1 MKKTIAL
8 ILAMLMCISLCAC
21 ATDGGSGKSTEKNKG
36 EDYIDISFKDTN
48 VLPDTA
54 ELTFSYA
61 FATDTLTPPIASGT
75 YTDYQADSG
84 KVFLVLA
91 ADVKNI
97 SEKSVDV
104 SSVFEASIKIGGEK
118 IPASFYLIED
128 GGSSISEY
136 GDIDALSTAA
146 VYIAFSV
153 DSDAVDEPFTLTLKD
168 NDGNK
173 YRGEFTLASMKG
185 DDKVVLGK
193 AISTDNFELTVNDVY
208 FDAALY
214 PPHASGY
221 YHHFEAADGK
231 TYLIISCSVKNLKGT
246 DLKYD
251 SIAGVSCV
259 YNEKYRYD
267 SILVIEEEGGVDL
280 DEYLHIYSYS
290 SSNKYS
296 ISPLDSGNLY
306 YLIEMPQEVETGSIV
321 ISIRVANECYTYSV
335 SA

>member
-8 ILAMLMCISLCAC
+8 ILAILMCISLCAC

-61 FATDTLTPPIASGT
+61 FATDTLTPPIASGIYT
-75 YTDYQADSG
+75 YYQADSG

-91 ADVKNI
+91 ADVKNT

-104 SSVFEASIKIGGEK
+104 SSVFEASIKIDGEK

-128 GGSSISEY
+128 GGSSISAY

-173 YRGEFTLASMKG
+173 YRGEFTLASMKS

-193 AISTDNFELTVNDVY
+193 TISTDNFELTVNDVY

-221 YHHFEAADGK
+221 YHYFEAADGK

-267 SILVIEEEGGVDL
+267 SFLVIEEDGGADL
-280 DEYLHIYSYS
+280 NNFTSM
-290 SSNKYS
+290 YS

>member
-61 FATDTLTPPIASGT
+61 FATDTLTPPIASGIYT
-75 YTDYQADSG
+75 YYQADSG

-91 ADVKNI
+91 ADVKNT

-128 GGSSISEY
+128 GGSSISAY

-173 YRGEFTLASMKG
+173 YRGEFTLASLKS

-193 AISTDNFELTVNDVY
+193 TISTDNFELTVNDVY

-221 YHHFEAADGK
+221 YHYFEAADGK

-267 SILVIEEEGGVDL
+267 SLVVIEEDGGADL
-280 DEYLHIYSYS
+280 
-290 SSNKYS
+290 NNFTNMYS

>member
-61 FATDTLTPPIASGT
+61 FATDTLTPPITSGIYT
-75 YTDYQADSG
+75 YYQADSG

-91 ADVKNI
+91 ADVKNT

-128 GGSSISEY
+128 GGSSISTY

-173 YRGEFTLASMKG
+173 YRGEFTLASMKS

-193 AISTDNFELTVNDVY
+193 TISTDNFELTVNDVY

-221 YHHFEAADGK
+221 YHYFEAADGK

-267 SILVIEEEGGVDL
+267 SFLVIEEDGGADL
-280 DEYLHIYSYS
+280 TSYT
-290 SSNKYS
+290 NMYS

>member
-61 FATDTLTPPIASGT
+61 FATDTLTPPIASGIYT
-75 YTDYQADSG
+75 YYQADSG

-91 ADVKNI
+91 ADVKNT

-128 GGSSISEY
+128 GGSSISAY

-173 YRGEFTLASMKG
+173 YRGEFTLASMKS

-193 AISTDNFELTVNDVY
+193 TISTDNFELTVNDVY
-208 FDAALY
+208 FDVALY

-221 YHHFEAADGK
+221 YHYFEAADGK

-267 SILVIEEEGGVDL
+267 SFVVIEEDGGADL
-280 DEYLHIYSYS
+280 
-290 SSNKYS
+290 NNFTNMYS

>member
-61 FATDTLTPPIASGT
+61 FATDTLTPPIASGIYT
-75 YTDYQADSG
+75 YYQADSG

-91 ADVKNI
+91 ADVKNT

-104 SSVFEASIKIGGEK
+104 SSVLEASIKIGGEK

-128 GGSSISEY
+128 GGSSISAY

-173 YRGEFTLASMKG
+173 YRGEFTLASMKS

-193 AISTDNFELTVNDVY
+193 TISTDNFELTVNDVY

-221 YHHFEAADGK
+221 YHYFEAADGK

-267 SILVIEEEGGVDL
+267 SFLVIEEDGGADL
-280 DEYLHIYSYS
+280 
-290 SSNKYS
+290 NNFTNMYS

>member
-61 FATDTLTPPIASGT
+61 FATDTLTPPIASGI
-75 YTDYQADSG
+75 YSYYQADSG

-91 ADVKNI
+91 ADVKNT

-128 GGSSISEY
+128 GGSSISAY

-173 YRGEFTLASMKG
+173 YRGEFTLASMKS

-193 AISTDNFELTVNDVY
+193 TISTDNFELTVNDVY

-221 YHHFEAADGK
+221 YHYFEAADGK

-267 SILVIEEEGGVDL
+267 SFVVIEEDGGADL
-280 DEYLHIYSYS
+280 
-290 SSNKYS
+290 NNFTNMYS

>member
-61 FATDTLTPPIASGT
+61 FATDTLTPPITSGIYT
-75 YTDYQADSG
+75 YYQADSG

-91 ADVKNI
+91 ADVKNT

-128 GGSSISEY
+128 GGSSISTY

-173 YRGEFTLASMKG
+173 YRGEFTLASMKS

-193 AISTDNFELTVNDVY
+193 TISTDNFELTVNDVY

-221 YHHFEAADGK
+221 YHYFEAADGK

-267 SILVIEEEGGVDL
+267 SFLVIEEDGGADL
-280 DEYLHIYSYS
+280 
-290 SSNKYS
+290 NNFTNMYS

>member
-61 FATDTLTPPIASGT
+61 FATDTLTPPIASGIYT
-75 YTDYQADSG
+75 YYQADSG

-91 ADVKNI
+91 ADVKNT

-128 GGSSISEY
+128 GGSSISAY

-173 YRGEFTLASMKG
+173 YRGEFTLASMKS

-193 AISTDNFELTVNDVY
+193 TISTDNFELTVNDVY

-221 YHHFEAADGK
+221 YHYFEAADGK

-267 SILVIEEEGGVDL
+267 SFLVIEEDGGADL
-280 DEYLHIYSYS
+280 
-290 SSNKYS
+290 NNFTNMYS

>member
-61 FATDTLTPPIASGT
+61 FATDTLTPPIASGIYT
-75 YTDYQADSG
+75 YYQADSG

-91 ADVKNI
+91 ADVKNT

-128 GGSSISEY
+128 GGSSISAY

-173 YRGEFTLASMKG
+173 YRGEFTLASMKS

-193 AISTDNFELTVNDVY
+193 TISTDNFELTVNDVY

-221 YHHFEAADGK
+221 YHYFEAADGK

-267 SILVIEEEGGVDL
+267 SFVVIEEDGGADL
-280 DEYLHIYSYS
+280 
-290 SSNKYS
+290 NNFTNMYS

>member
-61 FATDTLTPPIASGT
+61 FATDTLTPPITSGIYT
-75 YTDYQADSG
+75 YYQADSG

-91 ADVKNI
+91 ADVKNT

-128 GGSSISEY
+128 GGSSISTY

-173 YRGEFTLASMKG
+173 YRGEFTLASMKS

-193 AISTDNFELTVNDVY
+193 TISTDNFELTVNDVY

-221 YHHFEAADGK
+221 YHYFEAADGK

-267 SILVIEEEGGVDL
+267 SFVVIEEDGGADL
-280 DEYLHIYSYS
+280 
-290 SSNKYS
+290 NNFTNMYS

>member
-54 ELTFSYA
+54 ELTFYYA
-61 FATDTLTPPIASGT
+61 FATDTLTPPITSGIYT
-75 YTDYQADSG
+75 YYQADSG

-91 ADVKNI
+91 ADVKNT

-128 GGSSISEY
+128 GGSSISTY

-173 YRGEFTLASMKG
+173 YRGEFTLASMKS

-193 AISTDNFELTVNDVY
+193 TISTDNFELTVNDVY

-221 YHHFEAADGK
+221 YHYFEAADGK

-267 SILVIEEEGGVDL
+267 SFLVIEEDGGADL
-280 DEYLHIYSYS
+280 
-290 SSNKYS
+290 NNFTNMYS

>member
-1 MKKTIAL
+1 M
-8 ILAMLMCISLCAC
+8 
-21 ATDGGSGKSTEKNKG
+21 
-36 EDYIDISFKDTN
+36 
-48 VLPDTA
+48 
-54 ELTFSYA
+54 
-61 FATDTLTPPIASGT
+61 
-75 YTDYQADSG
+75 
-84 KVFLVLA
+84 
-91 ADVKNI
+91 
-97 SEKSVDV
+97 
-104 SSVFEASIKIGGEK
+104 
-118 IPASFYLIED
+118 
-128 GGSSISEY
+128 
-136 GDIDALSTAA
+136 
-146 VYIAFSV
+146 YIAFSV

-173 YRGEFTLASMKG
+173 YRGEFTLASMKS

-193 AISTDNFELTVNDVY
+193 TISTDNFELTVNDVY

-221 YHHFEAADGK
+221 YHYFEAADGK

-267 SILVIEEEGGVDL
+267 SFLVIEEDGGADL
-280 DEYLHIYSYS
+280 
-290 SSNKYS
+290 NNFTNMYS

>member
-1 MKKTIAL
+1 
-8 ILAMLMCISLCAC
+8 MCISLCAC

-61 FATDTLTPPIASGT
+61 FATDTLTPPITSGIYT
-75 YTDYQADSG
+75 YYQADSG

-91 ADVKNI
+91 ADVKNT

-128 GGSSISEY
+128 GGSSISTY

-173 YRGEFTLASMKG
+173 YRGEFTLASMKS

-193 AISTDNFELTVNDVY
+193 TISTDNFELTVNDVY

-221 YHHFEAADGK
+221 YHYFEAADGK

-267 SILVIEEEGGVDL
+267 SFLVIEEDGGADL
-280 DEYLHIYSYS
+280 
-290 SSNKYS
+290 NNFTNMYS